1 MSDAQFFFGR
11 FLQGAL
17 LFCDWSF
24 REIFFCLFV
33 CQARSFFLCCCITKT
48 TFLHAVTQR
57 PVFSPVRSLL
67 PWRAGFLFLLHA
79 DFFCMWRAQDSFLFC
94 MLLSGHVARA
104 VIFFWTLAPVRSSCL
119 FLHEDW
125 PCAPD
130 AMYLQTAASCLF
142 PRAVFF
148 SFACS
153 LLRQVTSP
161 CAARKLEF
169 FPLLFLVL

>member
-1 MSDAQFFFGR
+1 
-11 FLQGAL
+11 
-17 LFCDWSF
+17 
-24 REIFFCLFV
+24 V

-148 SFACS
+148 FFCMQS
-153 LLRQVTSP
+153 
-161 CAARKLEF
+161 AASGH
-169 FPLLFLVL
+169 FPLRCAQIRIFSSVVSSSLTTLVSTS